1 MPEMAAEL
9 PPADD
14 SRDGLTAMS
23 FLDHLEELRRRL
35 IYSIIAVTV
44 GFFACWNYHEFIFG
58 YVQRPIM
65 DALHRNGMAE
75 KLVYLNPTE
84 PFNLYLKVAALAG
97 LFVTSPIVLYQ
108 VWMFISPGLYRNEKR
123 YVFPFMFSTVLLFLA
138 GGLFAYK
145 MVYPAALT
153 FLIDYGK
160 QFQPMI
166 TIGEYTDLFLTIMIG
181 MGVIFE
187 LPILVFFL
195 SLMGIVTAGWMWRNL
210 RYSILVIF
218 IIAAIITP
226 TTDILN
232 MCIFAAPMVGLY
244 IISIGIAWLVHPKQ
258 RKARKPEKIDENHP
272 YPRRGGRPRPP
283 SRAKLGRVVPNGM
296 PSRLRRRL
304 LRFCAHRIGR
314 LAESFNSARAMPVHP
329 RSRSLRPSPPSAAQ
343 IHQLEKYILSH
354 VQYDQVEGDTFTPD
368 TPEGKFPVRNI
379 IAKFPGTRE
388 GVIIMAGHY
397 DTNYPLRNTGYVGAN
412 DGGSS
417 SGCPA
422 GARQPV
428 ARAKKRDGYSVWLFW
443 TDGEEAVKQWTAT
456 DSLYGTRHL
465 ADKWQQ
471 DGTLKKIKAFL
482 LADMIGDA
490 DLNVDRDSNS
500 TPWLEDIVRRRHP
513 AGLPVPFLRPHHHC
527 RG

>member
-123 YVFPFMFSTVLLFLA
+123 YVFPFMFSTVLLFLS

-258 RKARKPEKIDENHP
+258 RKARQARKDQMIGSPR

-283 SRAKLGRVVPNGM
+283 SRAKLGREV
-296 PSRLRRRL
+296 
-304 LRFCAHRIGR
+304 FC
-314 LAESFNSARAMPVHP
+314 S
-329 RSRSLRPSPPSAAQ
+329 
-343 IHQLEKYILSH
+343 
-354 VQYDQVEGDTFTPD
+354 
-368 TPEGKFPVRNI
+368 
-379 IAKFPGTRE
+379 
-388 GVIIMAGHY
+388 
-397 DTNYPLRNTGYVGAN
+397 
-412 DGGSS
+412 
-417 SGCPA
+417 
-422 GARQPV
+422 
-428 ARAKKRDGYSVWLFW
+428 
-443 TDGEEAVKQWTAT
+443 
-456 DSLYGTRHL
+456 
-465 ADKWQQ
+465 
-471 DGTLKKIKAFL
+471 
-482 LADMIGDA
+482 
-490 DLNVDRDSNS
+490 
-500 TPWLEDIVRRRHP
+500 
-513 AGLPVPFLRPHHHC
+513 
-527 RG
+527 